1 MNQIWVKRSNQ
12 TDRHMSRKE
21 HSPKI
26 NNPKEGDSTSNSE
39 SL

>member
-1 MNQIWVKRSNQ
+1 MGQKKQS
-12 TDRHMSRKE
+12 DRHMSRKE